1 MSPAS
6 TAPRSLRPPLALLLF
21 ALAFVASALAVA
33 VAIGSVND
41 LVRQQWRED
50 ARRTLQVQA
59 HALSDALDRGMA
71 QHVEEMRVLAALEP
85 IMRGDDTVRA
95 QAVLDQ
101 FHRRFPGY
109 AWLGLTD
116 AAGHVIAANDGLLQG
131 VDVSAR
137 PWFNGAQQR
146 GLYLGDVHAAV
157 LLAKLLPQQDEPW
170 RFVDIAL
177 PMSDASGTV
186 HGVLAAHLSWTWAAE
201 LKREL
206 ADDWMKAQ
214 SAEAMVLDA
223 RGLILL
229 GPPAMQGKTFDVA
242 RAQSDGWLLAAEASR
257 PHGAWTG
264 LGWRTVVRQPEL
276 IAMAPWQRLHLRT
289 LGVAFVVCLMA
300 APLLWWA
307 SRRLA
312 APLHELGVGL
322 GVVRDAEHGPMERR
336 PALYREAD
344 LLGQALDRHD
354 ERHAEH
360 ALRLRQLNETLEQR
374 VVERTGEL
382 AAVNASL
389 SRMNAELGRSE
400 ERVASILRHASDA
413 FIAMDRLG
421 LITQWNRA
429 AEAIFGWRSEEA
441 IGKSLSTLIIPP
453 EQRAAHERG
462 LIRFAA
468 TGEGPVIGRTM
479 EITAQDREGRPL
491 PVEMSIAALRQDDG
505 YVAFSF
511 LRDIRERRA
520 AQQALQDS
528 ERRMAELALSDSL
541 TGLANRRRFEERLPE
556 TLARARRA
564 RKGSALLFLDVD
576 HFKSIN
582 DSRGHAA
589 GDAVLVDL
597 SRRLAAAVRT
607 TDLVARLAGDEFVVV
622 LEGLGTPDEADLIA
636 EKIVRAVREPF
647 TFEGA
652 AFPVTTSVGIAWREA
667 DAKSDSI
674 LWLHEADEALYA
686 AKSAGRDGYRRG
698 SVPSLTA
705 A

>member
-6 TAPRSLRPPLALLLF
+6 PDPRSLRPPLALFLF

-41 LVRQQWRED
+41 LVREQWRKD

-59 HALSDALDRGMA
+59 HALSNALDRGMA
-71 QHVEEMRVLAALEP
+71 QHIEEMRVLAAFEP
-85 IMRGDDTVRA
+85 ISRGDDPVRA
-95 QAVLDQ
+95 RAVLEQ

-116 AAGHVIAANDGLLQG
+116 ATGHVIAANGGLLQG

-137 PWFNGAQQR
+137 PWFHGAQQR

-177 PMSDASGTV
+177 PMTDATGTV
-186 HGVLAAHLSWTWAAE
+186 HGVLGAHLSWTWAAE
-201 LKREL
+201 IKREL

-214 SAEAMVLDA
+214 SAEALVLDA
-223 RGLILL
+223 NGLILL
-229 GPPAMQGKTFDVA
+229 GPPAMQGKMFDA
-242 RAQSDGWLLAAEASR
+242 AHAQADGWLLAAEASR

-264 LGWRTVVRQPEL
+264 LGWRTIVRQPEL
-276 IAMAPWQRLHLRT
+276 IAMAPWRRLHLRT
-289 LGVAFVVCLMA
+289 LSVAFVVCLLA

-312 APLHELGVGL
+312 APLHELALSLGL
-322 GVVRDAEHGPMERR
+322 ERDTEHRPMVRR

-374 VVERTGEL
+374 VVDRTIQL
-382 AAVNASL
+382 AEVNASL
-389 SRMNAELGRSE
+389 SHMNAEVRRSE
-400 ERVASILRHASDA
+400 ERVASILRHAPDA
-413 FIAMDRLG
+413 FIAMNRLG
-421 LITQWNRA
+421 LVTQWNQA
-429 AEAIFGWRSEEA
+429 AESIFGWRAEEA
-441 IGKSLSTLIIPP
+441 IGELLSTLIIPM
-453 EQRAAHERG
+453 EHRAAHERG
-462 LIRFAA
+462 LVQFAA

-479 EITAQDREGRPL
+479 EIIAQDREGRPL
-491 PVEMSIAALRQDDG
+491 PMEMSIAALRQDDG

-528 ERRMAELALSDSL
+528 ERRMAKLALSDPL

-556 TLARARRA
+556 TMARSRRT
-564 RKGSALLFLDVD
+564 RTGSALLFLDID
-576 HFKSIN
+576 YFKLIN
-582 DSRGHAA
+582 DSLGHAA
-589 GDAVLVDL
+589 GDAVLVEL

-622 LEGLGTPDEADLIA
+622 LEGLGAPDEADLVA
-636 EKIVRAVREPF
+636 DKIVRAVREPF
-647 TFEGA
+647 TFEDA
-652 AFPVTTSVGIAWREA
+652 AFPVTTSIGIAWREA
-667 DAKSDSI
+667 DGTSDSI
-674 LWLHEADEALYA
+674 GWLNEADEALYA

-698 SVPSLTA
+698 SALSPTVA
-705 A
+705 